1 MKKSFITYTF
11 ISLFSLSA
19 VSCSDFL
26 TLSPEHRINELDY
39 WKSEADFETAVVGL
53 YSVLQGHAQNLIWAN
68 ELGTDNATYQL
79 PQAESNVTGFDYW
92 TLSPTNSY
100 VGNYWSTSYSLI
112 SKANTILNRLSCI
125 DFASKSQMEGECK
138 FIRAL
143 AYFQLV
149 QFFGDVSISTQEFS
163 SPNQIAGYDFS
174 RKPVEEV
181 YGLILKDLT
190 DAEKLFTNVDIPS
203 NKGKIS
209 IGAVKTLLG
218 KVYLTRKEYDLAASK
233 LKDVI
238 DMHVYSLES
247 NFTSLFSE
255 GNDDKGESILEIE
268 FASGNQGEGHGFALH
283 FYPNVINMDV
293 FPGGIIGGGRCVPS
307 KTLWNA
313 YEDGD
318 IRRDTE
324 LGNKLPMVDGT
335 TTDYYFCKKFIDFSA
350 TTTSDGG
357 VNFTLLRY
365 ADVLLMYAE
374 VLNELNKTDEALSYI
389 NQVRKRAQVANLEG
403 LSQGQLRLAIEKER
417 QLELCFE
424 GHRWFDLKRTGRLL
438 EVINEDFENLGLA
451 FSVEEYE
458 LLLPIPQGQI
468 DTDPNLK
475 QNSGY

>member
-1 MKKSFITYTF
+1 MF
-11 ISLFSLSA
+11 
-19 VSCSDFL
+19 
-26 TLSPEHRINELDY
+26 N
-39 WKSEADFETAVVGL
+39 
-53 YSVLQGHAQNLIWAN
+53 
-68 ELGTDNATYQL
+68 
-79 PQAESNVTGFDYW
+79 
-92 TLSPTNSY
+92 
-100 VGNYWSTSYSLI
+100 
-112 SKANTILNRLSCI
+112 
-125 DFASKSQMEGECK
+125 
-138 FIRAL
+138 
-143 AYFQLV
+143 
-149 QFFGDVSISTQEFS
+149 FFGDVSISTQEFS